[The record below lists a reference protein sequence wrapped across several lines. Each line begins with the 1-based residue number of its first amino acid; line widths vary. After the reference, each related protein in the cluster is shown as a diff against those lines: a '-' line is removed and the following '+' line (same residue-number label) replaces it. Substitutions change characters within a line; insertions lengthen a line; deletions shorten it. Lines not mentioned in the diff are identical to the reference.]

1 MVGSGFY
8 SYNPKLENVYQ
19 NMISFENTRI
29 LLTTG
34 LVNWMLFFDHA
45 FLKLSLP
52 SISTATFVISLLLW
66 RPARAVSAAT
76 LLAQRPCFC
85 YLVIYLFVQRN
96 VVFFMTDDHVYSVF
110 GCWEVPSFFQTTVLF
125 DPSFNK
131 IEKAHAVSNPY
142 RSLPAIIIKIP
153 VGIAV

>member
-8 SYNPKLENVYQ
+8 GYNPKLENVYQ

-76 LLAQRPCFC
+76 LLALCPCLC
-85 YLVIYLFVQRN
+85 YRRDLFVCATECRIFYDWWSCLFSFWFLRSSIIFPDHL
-96 VVFFMTDDHVYSVF
+96 FFF
-110 GCWEVPSFFQTTVLF
+110 PSF
-125 DPSFNK
+125 K
-131 IEKAHAVSNPY
+131 IEKAPAVSNPY